1 MAAPKDNKG
10 SKSDKLITDALR
22 VAMQREAKLDGKPS
36 KRLYVM
42 ADKVAIAAMNCEQ
55 WAVKE
60 VWDRLEGKPH
70 QAIEHSGTI
79 EHENVTDTLA
89 EVLSR
94 LDGMSGRIPQED
106 KGDKESVH

>member
-1 MAAPKDNKG
+1 MAAPNKPNPG
-10 SKSDKLITDALR
+10 KSDKLITDALR
-22 VAMQREAKLDGKPS
+22 VAMKREVDHNGKKT

-79 EHENVTDTLA
+79 EHESVSDTLA

-94 LDGMSGRIPQED
+94 LDGVAKRIRVKDDD
-106 KGDKESVH
+106 KPTIN